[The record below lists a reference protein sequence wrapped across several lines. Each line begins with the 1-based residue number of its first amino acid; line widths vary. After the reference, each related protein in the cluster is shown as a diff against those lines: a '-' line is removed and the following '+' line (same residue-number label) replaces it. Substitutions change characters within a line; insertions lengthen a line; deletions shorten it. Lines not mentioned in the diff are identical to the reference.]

1 LDTSDSLFEERLDGA
16 LVNALTKMGT
26 SQDKEVY
33 TGVAMPEILEPGAL
47 DALYLNN
54 WLCRRIVD
62 IVPRE
67 ATRAGWGLTLGPDMT
82 DAEKTRFDR
91 LVATGERMGI
101 RSQVREAMRLA
112 RHQGG
117 AVIVMVLDDNTPLDE
132 PANLT
137 RVRSIKGL
145 HALDCRRIWPA
156 PGWSGVGEPE
166 RYQLLVNRDEDMRRA
181 GLTDD
186 LLKVPIHGSRL
197 LRFDGDPVPYNY
209 KSTFR
214 WWGASV
220 LQSVWA
226 VFKRYET
233 GQSSAANIL
242 QDFSLFVQKI
252 KGLSA
257 MVAAGNGERISTRLA
272 LNAMCRS
279 VIGGIALDSEEDVSF
294 LTRSAAG
301 VDSIIEKLKDE
312 VQGASRIPH
321 TKLWGTSPSGLGADG
336 RSEDASFA
344 QEIHEMQEDHIDRPL
359 RKFYKTLAACSG
371 TDLPEDWKIDFHS
384 TFMLSDQEEADLRQ
398 KVAAGDAQWI
408 QAQVLRPNEVAL
420 GRFGG
425 PIFSMETTLLDR
437 EKDGSIKP
445 QEPGPQEPP
454 TFGGDLAL
462 APGDGQDQA
471 GGPGQAPRGDSSEQR
486 DDGCCSPCD
495 EAAAKGRSGPC
506 AGDKQAHEDDDA
518 MEEEED
524 SAEPATV
531 GATLHRW
538 KSGGL
543 HSGTGQAGQ
552 HRGPVEPDKAHFKQA
567 VAIALSIA
575 GQDRPRKGR
584 GRRPWVR
591 TDGSRITGRRVVAGV
606 TLDVRADGSASLVGP
621 YGEPLSLE
629 AAVGFDSS
637 GLWEVVD
644 PVSGQWTAVVGV
656 EDRASVVA
664 AAGGDGIRVRRLDGL
679 DLIAMGVRCDSYD
692 G

>member
-1 LDTSDSLFEERLDGA
+1 
-16 LVNALTKMGT
+16 
-26 SQDKEVY
+26 
-33 TGVAMPEILEPGAL
+33 
-47 DALYLNN
+47 
-54 WLCRRIVD
+54 
-62 IVPRE
+62 
-67 ATRAGWGLTLGPDMT
+67 
-82 DAEKTRFDR
+82 
-91 LVATGERMGI
+91 
-101 RSQVREAMRLA
+101 MRLA

-132 PANLT
+132 PANLK

-186 LLKVPIHGSRL
+186 LLRVPIHGSRL

-359 RKFYKTLAACSG
+359 RKFYETLAACSG
-371 TDLPEDWKIDFHS
+371 ADLPEDWKIDFHS

-398 KVAAGDAQWI
+398 KVAAADAQWI

-445 QEPGPQEPP
+445 QEPGLQEPP
-454 TFGGDLAL
+454 TFGGDLAQ

-471 GGPGQAPRGDSSEQR
+471 GGPSQAQGGQSENQSLAPRGDSGEQR

-495 EAAAKGRSGPC
+495 EAAAKGKSGPC
-506 AGDKQAHEDDDA
+506 AGGKQAHEDDDA

-538 KSGGL
+538 KVGGL

-584 GRRPWVR
+584 GRRPGVR

-606 TLDVRADGSASLVGP
+606 TLDVRADGSACLVGP
-621 YGEPLSLE
+621 YGEPLPLE